1 MIHTPKEKGGVC
13 FFMKI
18 IMRKKC
24 RTVSAKS
31 SAAFDRAFNE
41 ASTEIGEDVELEW
54 EESIPM
60 TVHMIYTER
69 VEVPETL
76 AEELKLRGEEYFCKE
91 YRGRYQTLRWNGV
104 SQERKDRRENNV
116 SDESMA
122 EDFER
127 SVAAL
132 TDDDDAGRLIK
143 MPAGGF

>member
-1 MIHTPKEKGGVC
+1 MIHTPRGKGGVC

-18 IMRKKC
+18 ILRKKC

-76 AEELKLRGEEYFCKE
+76 AEELKLRGEEYFCKDCPYSE
-91 YRGRYQTLRWNGV
+91 QGENGRSGIKGCTKGV
-104 SQERKDRRENNV
+104 PGVRDYDPACEIFLKDLVQGKVKARRQ
-116 SDESMA
+116 
-122 EDFER
+122 R
-127 SVAAL
+127 
-132 TDDDDAGRLIK
+132 
-143 MPAGGF
+143 